1 MLSHETWKKIKIW
14 NRKLHFYVG
23 LYMLLFL
30 WLFAVSGLILNHTN
44 WRFAQ
49 FWPDRKESTSEQS
62 IAVPRDAGRLA
73 RTRDLMQQLNISG
86 EIDWPDS
93 QPEPGHLQFRLTRPG
108 QFFDV
113 KADMHNQRA
122 TVRRTQVNG
131 WGILY
136 NLHTFIGVRMNNP
149 NMERDWLLTK
159 IWSFSIDA
167 LVLSL
172 LFMVLSSYYMW
183 YGLTGKRRLGMIAL
197 ALGMLSCGFFVVG
210 LVWLDLK

>member
-1 MLSHETWKKIKIW
+1 MLSYETWKKIKIW

-23 LYMLLFL
+23 LYTLLFL

-49 FWPDRKESTSEQS
+49 FWPDRKESSSDRS
-62 IAVPRDAGRLA
+62 IEAPRDAGRLA
-73 RTRDLMQQLNISG
+73 RAKDLMQQLNISG

-93 QPEPGHLQFRLTRPG
+93 QPEPGHLEFRLTRPG
-108 QFFDV
+108 RWIDV

-167 LVLSL
+167 LALGL

-183 YGLTGKRRLGMIAL
+183 YGLIGKRRLGIIAL